1 MNVKEMCA
9 KQALSMIPNHSIIG
23 LGGGS
28 TIGYLTQYIADT
40 NLDVKIVTPS
50 HKTALNCQKL
60 GLNVVPTWLV
70 DEVEIAFDG
79 CDEVDYQFHALK
91 SGGGIHTNEKIIASM
106 AKRYV
111 LLVDEEKVYPTLGFD
126 HPVVLEVMKEAYSV
140 VEKKVAELGGTWK
153 LRMADNK
160 DGVLISDHG
169 NLLIDVTFDKNVDVQ
184 KLSDSLKSI
193 YGIVDTSLVVGLVS
207 DVVVVK
213 DEKVYKLEKGGIYH
227 EL

>member
-9 KQALSMIPNHSIIG
+9 KQALNMIPDHSIIG

-28 TIGYLTQYIADT
+28 TIGYLTQYIAES

-50 HKTALNCQKL
+50 HKTALNCQKA

-79 CDEVDYQFHALK
+79 CDEVDYQFNALK

-140 VEKKVAELGGTWK
+140 VEKKVTALGGNFQP
-153 LRMADNK
+153 RIANNK

-169 NLLIDVTFDKNVDVQ
+169 NLLIDVTFDKNVDISS
-184 KLSDSLKSI
+184 LSESLKHI
-193 YGIVDTSLVVGLVS
+193 YGIVDVSLVVGLVS
-207 DVVVVK
+207 DVIVVK
-213 DEKVYKLEKGGIYH
+213 EEKVYRLEKGGIYH
-227 EL
+227 EA